1 MQGES
6 HRKLRKVLE
15 QLEPRDIRGVIIYS
29 NGSCDVLSPSY
40 LHYFSEVRPLGPHN
54 AAVVSRTGA
63 AVLLVEPA
71 WEVVRARR
79 RSWIRDVRGT
89 DDFLRDLKAAV
100 RDLGVTGPVGVI
112 GAKQMT
118 ESIYSGI
125 EKELDI
131 HLMDPIFDD
140 IARDKDEREI
150 AFARKAGRITDAGF
164 RAFLEH
170 TRIGIRECELL
181 AEVEFAMRS
190 AGANENFNLMSSGK
204 HNYAMHAPTDRRLM
218 PGDIVIG
225 EITASCEGQF
235 VQVCRTVCLGN
246 PSTLL
251 SDKYA
256 MLAKALGEALK
267 QIKAGVPASSISVA
281 INRVIG
287 DAGYGKY
294 CYPPYMRARGHGF
307 GAATAAPGT
316 VIDDETKVH
325 FEKNQVV
332 VVHPNQYLPET
343 GYLACGETVLVTDT
357 GMERLSETDSK
368 LYVKEV

>member
-1 MQGES
+1 MQES
-6 HRKLRKVLE
+6 HRKLKKVVEHLGR
-15 QLEPRDIRGVIIYS
+15 RDIRGLIIYS

-40 LHYFSEVRPLGPHN
+40 LHYFSEVRPLGQNN
-54 AAVVSRTGA
+54 AAIISKTGA

-71 WEVVRARR
+71 WDVVRAQRK
-79 RSWIRDVRGT
+79 SWIGDVRGT
-89 DDFLRDLKAAV
+89 NDFLRDLKAIM
-100 RDLGVTGPVGVI
+100 RDLRVTGPVGVI

-118 ESIYSGI
+118 ESIYSEI
-125 EKELDI
+125 EKEVDI
-131 HLMDPIFDD
+131 HLVDTIFDD
-140 IARDKDEREI
+140 IAKEKDRKEI
-150 AFARKAGRITDAGF
+150 AFASKAGSIADAGF
-164 RAFLEH
+164 RAFLEQS
-170 TRIGIRECELL
+170 RIGIRECELL

-190 AGANENFNLMSSGK
+190 AGANENFNLISSGK

-218 PGDIVIG
+218 AGDIVIG

-235 VQVCRTVCLGN
+235 VQVCRTVFLGK

-256 MLAKALGEALK
+256 MLAKALDEALGQVK
-267 QIKAGVPASSISVA
+267 SGVPASSISVA
-281 INRVIG
+281 INRIIS
-287 DAGYGKY
+287 DAGYAKY

-307 GAATAAPGT
+307 GSATAAPGT
-316 VIDDETKVH
+316 VIDDETKVN

-357 GMERLSETDSK
+357 GMERLSKSDSK

>member
-1 MQGES
+1 MQET
-6 HRKLRKVLE
+6 HRKLKKVIE
-15 QLEPRDIRGVIIYS
+15 QLDRRGIRGLIIYS

-40 LHYFSEVRPLGPHN
+40 LHYFAEVRPMGQNN
-54 AAVVSRTGA
+54 AAIISKTGA
-63 AVLLVEPA
+63 VVLLLEPA
-71 WEVVRARR
+71 WDSIRAQRK
-79 RSWIRDVRGT
+79 SWIREVRGT
-89 DDFLRDLKAAV
+89 DDFVVDLKNIMRDLS
-100 RDLGVTGPVGVI
+100 LTGPVGVI

-118 ESIYSGI
+118 EPIYAEI

-131 HLMDPIFDD
+131 HLVDTIFDD
-140 IARDKDEREI
+140 VSKEKDRKEI
-150 AFARKAGRITDAGF
+150 AFARKAGSITDAGF

-170 TRIGIRECELL
+170 SRIGIRECELL

-190 AGANENFNLMSSGK
+190 SGANENFNLMSSGK

-235 VQVCRTVCLGN
+235 VQVCRTVFLGK
-246 PSTLL
+246 PSPLL

-256 MLAKALGEALK
+256 MLSKALDEALGQVK
-267 QIKAGVPASSISVA
+267 SGVPASSISVA
-281 INRVIG
+281 INRIISE
-287 DAGYGKY
+287 AGYAKY

-307 GAATAAPGT
+307 GAATALPGT
-316 VIDDETKVH
+316 VIDDETKVNLQKH
-325 FEKNQVV
+325 QVV

-343 GYLACGETVLVTDT
+343 GYLACGETVLVTDK
-357 GMERLSETDSK
+357 GMERLSKTDSK